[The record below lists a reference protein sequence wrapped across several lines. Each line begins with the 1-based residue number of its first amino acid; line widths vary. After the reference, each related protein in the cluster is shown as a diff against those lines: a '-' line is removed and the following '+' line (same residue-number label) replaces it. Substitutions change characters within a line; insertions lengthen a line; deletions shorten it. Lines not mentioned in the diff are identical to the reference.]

1 MDLSSHEQRML
12 EFARVRLEQARAR
25 DQAHKT
31 RLREDAALEK
41 RQKPTPR
48 PIQAPTAPEQTNP
61 ANTYQDTIKAVSK
74 AIYTPS
80 PQQKRF
86 DVAYNRALS
95 YLEPQRQALGAGFDL
110 ALVVVF
116 AALSRNPNAS
126 QKASLSVMLP
136 RWVIARGLGV
146 SERMV
151 DYLLTKTA
159 AHSPALHQILTHKA
173 WKTSLPVKTSPPVSS
188 KPPLGESTAQQT
200 IENRPT
206 SRAVNGGTLFAV
218 RLEQCRNALSL
229 TDDDYKHPWRNLE
242 ADKHQGR
249 TQASFAKQNPTE
261 KRRAGRK
268 KKIAPSLKDSKGR
281 LQFIFSYL
289 NSMTDSQSGL
299 SGVYDGA
306 ISGDVAN
313 FAVWDAFEM
322 PINSSKDGG
331 AAWVERLADAIT
343 TATADRAGLGVW
355 LKAAWIVV
363 KCEILELPMA
373 RAVMYQA
380 LWDSLVGASDNPLVK
395 NRAAL
400 ARGLM
405 NKNGWARFVE
415 ASQTMGQQAVTI

>member
-1 MDLSSHEQRML
+1 MEVSSHEQRML

-25 DQAHKT
+25 DQAQKT

-41 RQKPTPR
+41 RQKLTPR
-48 PIQAPTAPEQTNP
+48 PIQAPTAPEPISP

-95 YLEPQRQALGAGFDL
+95 YLEPQRQALGAAFDL

-146 SERMV
+146 SERTV
-151 DYLLTKTA
+151 DYFLAKTA
-159 AHSPALHQILTHKA
+159 THSPALHQILTHKA
-173 WKTSLPVKTSPPVSS
+173 WKTSLPVKASP
-188 KPPLGESTAQQT
+188 KRANPPQGEETAPQAP
-200 IENRPT
+200 ESRPT

-218 RLEQCRNALSL
+218 RLEQCHNHLSL

-249 TQASFAKQNPTE
+249 TQASFAQQNPIE
-261 KRRAGRK
+261 KQRAGRK
-268 KKIAPSLKDSKGR
+268 KKIAPSLKDNKGR

-306 ISGDVAN
+306 ILGDSAK

-322 PINSSKDGG
+322 PINSRKDGG

-363 KCEILELPMA
+363 KCEILGLPMA
-373 RAVMYQA
+373 RAVIYQA
-380 LWDSLVGASDNPLVK
+380 LWDALVGASDNPLVK

-405 NKNGWARFVE
+405 NQNGWARFVE
-415 ASQTMGQQAVTI
+415 ACKTF